1 MYKTVFP
8 CIRITRN
15 SFKNTGFLKQ
25 FNENY
30 NFNRTYLNV
39 LKVKERNVNIRSI
52 SYENEVDSNYLETI
66 AEKDLFF
73 DMIDGSNIS
82 LIKELLYSKSNDPI
96 ILKLNKC
103 ENQEQVSMCNY
114 SLIIQIFNDQ
124 FLDICDT

>member
-15 SFKNTGFLKQ
+15 SFKNIGFLKQ

-114 SLIIQIFNDQ
+114 SLNIQIFNDQ